1 MSRAT
6 ESGSGPVHAPTGSF
20 AGEVFD
26 VPLALLTGVVSAD
39 DLTPAFEAIEGV
51 SSAANLQPWRFWL
64 LDPRQRAIVAG
75 HAQDALGRSRPN
87 HRNDAM
93 AAAPALVL
101 AAMDVGRA
109 KCRFGTR
116 GAELFGVQDV
126 AVATHALRSAAWTI
140 GLASH
145 WIREVDLEAA
155 QAELALTP
163 RVRAQA
169 LVAFGRVDDAPL
181 ERPPSLSWRDVVVLP
196 EGAA

>member
-1 MSRAT
+1 MSRVAKT
-6 ESGSGPVHAPTGSF
+6 DHAPAHVGGPF
-20 AGEVFD
+20 AGALFD
-26 VPLALLTGVVSAD
+26 VPLASLTGVVSAD
-39 DLTPAFEAIEGV
+39 DLAPAFEAIEAV
-51 SSAANLQPWRFWL
+51 PSAANLQPWSFWL
-64 LDPRQRAIVAG
+64 LDPRQKTIVAG

-87 HRNDAM
+87 HRNEAM
-93 AAAPALVL
+93 AAAPALML

-126 AVATHALRSAAWTI
+126 AVATHALRAAAWSI

-155 QAELALTP
+155 QDELALTP

-169 LVAFGRVDDAPL
+169 LVAFGRVDDVPF
-181 ERPPSLSWRDVVVLP
+181 ERPPSLRWRDVVVLP
-196 EGAA
+196 DGES

>member
-6 ESGSGPVHAPTGSF
+6 SADGVASHAPSGPL
-20 AGEVFD
+20 AGEPFD
-26 VPLALLTGVVSAD
+26 VPLALLTGVVSAG
-39 DLTPAFEAIEGV
+39 DLVPAFEAIEGV

-64 LDPRQRAIVAG
+64 LDPRQKAIVAG

-109 KCRFGTR
+109 KCRFGVR

-126 AVATHALRSAAWTI
+126 AVATHALRRAAWAI
-140 GLASH
+140 GLTSH
-145 WIREVDLEAA
+145 WVREVDLAAA
-155 QAELALTP
+155 QEDLALTP

-169 LVAFGRVDDAPL
+169 LVAFGRVGDGPV
-181 ERPPSLSWRDVVVLP
+181 ERPPSLRWRDVVALP
-196 EGAA
+196 EGEA